1 MPPRTGA
8 AFAETSR
15 RHGDCAL
22 AGVAAVVGLDED
34 LRVSAA
40 RAGYLGVAAVPLV
53 LDLTRRAR
61 QAQAGRPPG
70 DADWSGVAGFVRE
83 RLDPDGDIHAGAD
96 YRRHLA
102 GVLTERALRA
112 AAADALGRARTSAI
126 DDEAGW

>member
-1 MPPRTGA
+1 MV
-8 AFAETSR
+8 S
-15 RHGDCAL
+15 
-22 AGVAAVVGLDED
+22 VDED

-83 RLDPDGDIHAGAD
+83 RLDPETDIHAGAD

-112 AAADALGRARTSAI
+112 ATADALDRARTSAA